1 MKIPTVISILLLCL
15 LGQPKGITQD
25 QAVSYWGAAL
35 KQGPYQIGFRT
46 LFTYDQARAAIP
58 YSDWDGKLT
67 YSQATNK
74 GRQMQ
79 INIWYPAKRTG
90 NPIKYLHYIN
100 LLGRQINFSPD
111 NTAFAKEIFIDQT
124 NALGGEGHFT
134 MKQLE
139 KIAALN
145 TRAYLEA
152 PATKGKF
159 PLVIFPNGGSP
170 AYQSIMCEYLAS
182 HGYVVAAVALKGQ
195 YSSTTDVST
204 KGLEV
209 ATDDLKFTLN
219 QLLALENV
227 DRNQVGLMAN
237 AIASS
242 MCTALASKNSLIKVL
257 ISLEGG
263 LLSNFEQ
270 RLLQQTNFYTPSAI
284 QIPILGIYAPH
295 PSISP
300 DFIKHLK
307 YSQRFFI
314 HFPGM
319 TEFHFLN
326 YGLLERTVP
335 RIIGAPKGDTE
346 KGFAW
351 AAQLSLKFLD
361 AKLKADKNAQDFF
374 ANFRVPPTAT
384 EVIDTV
390 FTMPALVA
398 PPNIVLL
405 KDLFI
410 TEGMQAIDSIYQS
423 LRGDDPQVFPLSFYT
438 EFRDWLAWN
447 KDPDYQFRAQLYKMA
462 TESFPKSAVAHFY
475 RAYFAEKMHDTAL
488 AKAYYRL
495 ALDLAPTDED
505 PNFTNSKRKILEE
518 QAQKALARLQE

>member
-1 MKIPTVISILLLCL
+1 MKIPTVISLLLLCL
-15 LGQPKGITQD
+15 FSQAQGISQGK
-25 QAVSYWGAAL
+25 AGSYWGAAL
-35 KQGPYQIGFRT
+35 EQGPHQIGFRT
-46 LFTYDQARAAIP
+46 LFTYDQAREAIP
-58 YSDWDGKLT
+58 FSDWDGKLT
-67 YSQATNK
+67 YNQAMDQ

-79 INIWYPAKRTG
+79 INIWYPAEGKG
-90 NPIKYLHYIN
+90 KPIKYLHYIN

-111 NTAFAKEIFIDQT
+111 NTVFARKIFIDQT
-124 NALGGEGHFT
+124 NALGGNGHFT
-134 MKQLE
+134 RQQFEQVAELS
-139 KIAALN
+139 
-145 TRAYLEA
+145 TRAYLEV
-152 PATKGKF
+152 PAIEGKF
-159 PLVIFPNGGSP
+159 PLLIFPNGGSP

-219 QLLALENV
+219 QLLTLENV
-227 DRNQVGLMAN
+227 DRTQIGLMAN

-242 MCTALASKNSLIKVL
+242 MCTAFASKNSLIKAL

-270 RLLQQTNFYTPSAI
+270 RLLRQTNFYTPSAI

-295 PSISP
+295 PAISP
-300 DFIKHLK
+300 EFIKHLK
-307 YSQRFFI
+307 YSERFFV

-335 RIIGAPKGDTE
+335 RIIGTPKGDTE

-351 AAQLSLKFLD
+351 AAQLSLMFLD
-361 AKLKADKNAQDFF
+361 AKLKADKSAQTFLE
-374 ANFRVPPTAT
+374 NFRIPSAAA

-390 FTMPALVA
+390 FTMPALAA
-398 PPNIVLL
+398 PPNIAQL

-410 TEGMQAIDSIYQS
+410 AKGMTAIDSIYQS
-423 LRGDDPQVFPLSFYT
+423 MRAHDTQVFPLPFYT
-438 EFRDWLAWN
+438 EFRDWLAWK
-447 KDPDYQFRAQLYKMA
+447 KDPDYEFRARLYQMA
-462 TESFPKSAVAHFY
+462 IESFPSSAVAHFY
-475 RAYFAEKMHDTAL
+475 RAYFAEKMNDTSL
-488 AKAYYRL
+488 AKEYYQL
-495 ALDLAPTDED
+495 ALELVPTDED
-505 PNFTNSKRKILEE
+505 STLTNSKRQALEE
-518 QAQKALARLQE
+518 QAQQALSRL